1 MITERIGRF
10 FAVAVLLLVAA
21 GVGSGTSQAQDH
33 GMLVISPF
41 GLLDT
46 FVERCEAMSV
56 QKDTGAPEY
65 YVYAYATMLLRRE
78 PLQGDDLQVTPVLE
92 VCLFD
97 SEENLNRA
105 REQYRAVR
113 TAFHERG
120 GSAKY
125 RDFPFEDKVWR
136 FDNYFDAAAK
146 VRELQRK
153 SWMSYWPGVL
163 NLEVTGPTDASAY
176 YLFAYRPIDVRIHV
190 DREAEDL
197 DLTFRATKGRWRI
210 VIFDDE
216 EVVQA
221 ARKLYEQYVAM
232 RATLTDGMGHQVGR
246 IVPHVEQAAS
256 YAQARQRALDIRRKL
271 EGVPAG
277 P

>member
-1 MITERIGRF
+1 MITERTDRF
-10 FAVAVLLLVAA
+10 FAMAALLLAA

-41 GLLDT
+41 DLLDT

-56 QKDTGAPEY
+56 KKDTGAPEY
-65 YVYAYATMLLRRE
+65 YVYAYATMLRRRE
-78 PLQGDDLQVTPVLE
+78 PVQGDNLHVTPILE
-92 VCLFD
+92 VSLFD
-97 SEENLNRA
+97 SEENLSRA
-105 REQYRAVR
+105 RDQYRAVR
-113 TAFHERG
+113 AAFRERG

-136 FDNYFDAAAK
+136 FDNYSEAAAK
-146 VRELQRK
+146 VRELERK
-153 SWMSYWPGVL
+153 NWMSYWPGVL
-163 NLEVTGPTDASAY
+163 NLEVTGPTEAAEY
-176 YLFAYRPIDVRIHV
+176 YLFAYRPIDVRVHV
-190 DREAEDL
+190 DRDADDL
-197 DLTFRATKGRWRI
+197 DLTFRATKGPWRI

-216 EVVQA
+216 DVAQA

-246 IVPHVEQAAS
+246 IIPHMEKAAT

-271 EGVPAG
+271 QDVQAWP
-277 P
+277 